1 MSTGQPSKQPFAKR
15 DQTGGMTESLDRTDQ
30 PVQDFASRNRGP
42 EDVWIANAES
52 QVAMR
57 RALMD
62 CYNG

>member
-1 MSTGQPSKQPFAKR
+1 MNAAAMPTPEFSSEDHSDGGLEGAENSGQTLANPTSSKHGLVEA
-15 DQTGGMTESLDRTDQ
+15 
-30 PVQDFASRNRGP
+30 
-42 EDVWIANAES
+42 WISEAES